1 MSTRIRFTIGISII
15 ITTVAFLI
23 FTAVDQTRMY
33 MVTVSEYLEADQAFA
48 DSTVRVAGRVAPGS
62 IEWDQQKLRL
72 NFTLDDM
79 EQDQSIEVSYEGILP
94 DMFAEERDVVVEGPY
109 AGAQAFEA
117 DTIIT
122 SCPSKYEP
130 EQTGHE

>member
-1 MSTRIRFTIGISII
+1 MSTRARFTLGITVII
-15 ITTVAFLI
+15 ATVVFLI

-33 MVTVSEYLEADQAFA
+33 MVTVSEYLDAGNAFA

-62 IEWDQQKLRL
+62 VQWDQQKLRL

-79 EQDQSIEVSYEGILP
+79 ERDQSIEVVYEGILP
-94 DMFAEERDVVVEGPY
+94 DMFVEERDVVVEGPY
-109 AGAQAFEA
+109 AGAHAFEA
-117 DTIIT
+117 ETILT